1 MRARCAAANPNW
13 KVVTC
18 KFLGDVRFIIQK
30 ASAVA
35 IEAAGF
41 LLLVRLLWSLV
52 RR

>member
-1 MRARCAAANPNW
+1 MRVRRAGANPDW
-13 KVVTC
+13 KVVIC
-18 KFLGDVRFIIQK
+18 KFLGDVRFVIQK

-41 LLLVRLLWSLV
+41 WLLVRLLWSLV